1 MGIERSKNKEAVI
14 EMLKD
19 EYRGMISGYSREYV
33 DEFIKFVMRADELGV
48 TNNELSNI
56 FKEAYDELHA
66 KHDEGGEI

>member
-1 MGIERSKNKEAVI
+1 MGI
-14 EMLKD
+14 
-19 EYRGMISGYSREYV
+19 EYV